1 MLHEYAPLTRGL
13 ASLIDEAVGAARV
26 AAAAAKTMGAWNEA
40 AAPLAAVRSLLAPGS
55 ALAMLLD
62 KYLLVFGLTCIFHV
76 HEALETNAKQSTKL
90 PFVLAKVAVYGFKQ
104 VIAGEVEYAKY
115 KADMLGRLAEHAG
128 YARTDGSSAWTDYL
142 EEHMLSRAWWS
153 TISGRFR
160 ALYARW
166 LVETNNR
173 VEAELW
179 SVLQGLVNNLMST
192 LSFREVLRVLCGL
205 FGDPSSQRR
214 SVVGRITARLR
225 RIVAGRQP
233 ARGGYRR
240 ERTLRDF
247 GNILSRAAL
256 PSPVPYVRFDP
267 RLSPAT
273 ARVLGAIVIG
283 NGASGLRASAP
294 LPVDAVPMDRLSAA
308 AVHEQ
313 GFRPLEARHRV
324 LRDGQLD
331 DDRGRHEVD
340 AGARVQAACAAA
352 RRAAAVLP
360 PPLVTGAAA
369 AAAAVTNA
377 STPSSII
384 AHALRP
390 ALPLCSEYS
399 ALHAR
404 GHGEQRLRR
413 LLHHYGQPEVNG
425 GLAPLAVAA
434 PPEWL
439 VVGERR
445 LSADAA
451 VTALNRF
458 GFLVPESSDWLHLPG
473 ASAAVRRAASKAPDV
488 AIVYTVVVSMSAAAW
503 LREYER
509 VFGESGCS
517 LSTRTHEPLDP
528 GFLVALVDAQ
538 PMAAAAVRA
547 GRGDEEL
554 PAAFVGQWSS
564 SDAAKRCSG
573 LLKHGGPGGCPAVS
587 ELVHASTNGAY
598 VWTLGRARVRLTR
611 RILAWLPREPQQ
623 DVDMLTSGYQALLA
637 LCGVVM
643 LNSSP
648 GAPADGRR
656 YLHDGAGGS
665 LPAAVDDALD
675 AHERAVGVAALASR
689 AGVEGVVQPHLRVV
703 LQLGL
708 ALLAARQYLVGGAPP
723 APALASG
730 SGELVFSQ
738 AQCLAAVRAW
748 RGETPRYVQLAVY
761 ACTCPARR
769 LRLVCACQH
778 AARLWYSRRT
788 GKAFPV
794 ADSEDA
800 LYTPAGFRAG
810 APQQSHAPQ
819 RYSLRQAAAAAA
831 APPPLSRA
839 ASLLEAALHLSA
851 AAAVLPHVREGDEP
865 EVLSLARRIS
875 GLSVGGAQ
883 RGLLDGTDLWPGGIH
898 GVRGGLVTVGEI
910 ERQAAMARSE
920 LDSLPLDA
928 SALLAFAHNVER
940 RRHDQAGG
948 GGGGGSVAAAAASST
963 VEPLFFPPTS
973 TLQRAALARRAVE
986 VQGSNLA
993 LLQQRTDA
1001 SSAAGGQAA
1010 GLSPLPSSAQSTP
1023 AASAVALPLS
1033 AGPAPAPPEA
1043 LPSSAGSAPGT
1054 GDASA
1059 SGAQRVGTKRP
1070 RVGPA
1075 ADSGALPPP
1084 APRAPPPP
1092 PRPPPQCVSCRLV
1105 AGVGAVSRRSLSDI
1119 GVLCVACDAKSPCSC
1134 ASFREASCSPCFQI
1148 STAYRDSGRK

>member
-1 MLHEYAPLTRGL
+1 M
-13 ASLIDEAVGAARV
+13 
-26 AAAAAKTMGAWNEA
+26 
-40 AAPLAAVRSLLAPGS
+40 
-55 ALAMLLD
+55 
-62 KYLLVFGLTCIFHV
+62 
-76 HEALETNAKQSTKL
+76 
-90 PFVLAKVAVYGFKQ
+90 
-104 VIAGEVEYAKY
+104 
-115 KADMLGRLAEHAG
+115 
-128 YARTDGSSAWTDYL
+128 
-142 EEHMLSRAWWS
+142 
-153 TISGRFR
+153 
-160 ALYARW
+160 
-166 LVETNNR
+166 
-173 VEAELW
+173 
-179 SVLQGLVNNLMST
+179 
-192 LSFREVLRVLCGL
+192 
-205 FGDPSSQRR
+205 
-214 SVVGRITARLR
+214 
-225 RIVAGRQP
+225 
-233 ARGGYRR
+233 
-240 ERTLRDF
+240 
-247 GNILSRAAL
+247 
-256 PSPVPYVRFDP
+256 
-267 RLSPAT
+267 
-273 ARVLGAIVIG
+273 
-283 NGASGLRASAP
+283 
-294 LPVDAVPMDRLSAA
+294 
-308 AVHEQ
+308 
-313 GFRPLEARHRV
+313 
-324 LRDGQLD
+324 
-331 DDRGRHEVD
+331 
-340 AGARVQAACAAA
+340 
-352 RRAAAVLP
+352 
-360 PPLVTGAAA
+360 
-369 AAAAVTNA
+369 
-377 STPSSII
+377 
-384 AHALRP
+384 
-390 ALPLCSEYS
+390 
-399 ALHAR
+399 
-404 GHGEQRLRR
+404 
-413 LLHHYGQPEVNG
+413 
-425 GLAPLAVAA
+425 
-434 PPEWL
+434 
-439 VVGERR
+439 
-445 LSADAA
+445 
-451 VTALNRF
+451 
-458 GFLVPESSDWLHLPG
+458 PESTDWLLLPG

-528 GFLVALVDAQ
+528 GFLVALVDAH
-538 PMAAAAVRA
+538 PLATAAARA

-573 LLKHGGPGGCPAVS
+573 PLKHGGPGGCRAVS

-623 DVDMLTSGYQALLA
+623 DVDMLASGYQALLA

-689 AGVEGVVQPHLRVV
+689 AGAEGVVQPHLRVV

-778 AARLWYSRRT
+778 AARLWFSRRT
-788 GKAFPV
+788 GNAFPV
-794 ADSEDA
+794 ADAEDA
-800 LYTPAGFRAG
+800 LYTPAGLRGG
-810 APQQSHAPQ
+810 APQQSYASQ
-819 RYSLRQAAAAAA
+819 RFSLRQAAAAAA

-851 AAAVLPHVREGDEP
+851 AAAVLPHVREDDEP

-875 GLSVGGAQ
+875 GLSVGGAR
-883 RGLLDGTDLWPGGIH
+883 RGLLDDTDLWPGGISE
-898 GVRGGLVTVGEI
+898 VRGGLVTAGEI
-910 ERQAAMARSE
+910 ERQAALARSE
-920 LDSLPLDA
+920 LEPLPPDA
-928 SALLAFAHNVER
+928 SALLAFALNVVR

-948 GGGGGSVAAAAASST
+948 GGGGSVAAAAASAASST

-986 VQGSNLA
+986 VLGSNLA

-1001 SSAAGGQAA
+1001 SSAAGGQAGA
-1010 GLSPLPSSAQSTP
+1010 GLPLPSSARAARSAP
-1023 AASAVALPLS
+1023 AASVVALPSS
-1033 AGPAPAPPEA
+1033 AESAAPAPPEA
-1043 LPSSAGSAPGT
+1043 LPSSAGSAPGA
-1054 GDASA
+1054 GEASA
-1059 SGAQRVGTKRP
+1059 AGAQRIGRKRP
-1070 RVGPA
+1070 RDGPA

-1084 APRAPPPP
+1084 PPRAPPPP

-1119 GVLCVACDAKSPCSC
+1119 GVLCAACDAKSPCSC
-1134 ASFREASCSPCFQI
+1134 ASYSEASCSPCFQI
-1148 STAYRDSGRK
+1148 GTAYRDSGRK